1 MSDHLIGA
9 PRPASSA
16 SCRLQN
22 ARHSRKKS
30 RFYMPSC
37 GGQNGAAVESQT
49 AKENRMVNTWVV
61 VADGTRARLFNRHKN
76 RKLEEFDVLLS
87 PEHRLHE
94 GDLVSDR
101 EGRASANGAGGNAM
115 GNRNS
120 TKNHEMANFA
130 KRLAS
135 RLERGRTAGEVGR
148 LVLVA
153 PPRFLGQLRAS
164 LSVSASEL
172 VALSIDKELTT
183 LSADKLQHHLPEYF

>member
-1 MSDHLIGA
+1 MG
-9 PRPASSA
+9 
-16 SCRLQN
+16 
-22 ARHSRKKS
+22 
-30 RFYMPSC
+30 
-37 GGQNGAAVESQT
+37 
-49 AKENRMVNTWVV
+49 NTWVV

-76 RKLEEFDVLLS
+76 RTLEEFDVLLS

-101 EGRASANGAGGNAM
+101 DGRSFDSNGAGRHAM
-115 GNRNS
+115 GNKNS
-120 TKNHEMANFA
+120 VKDHGMANFA

-135 RLERGRTAGEVGR
+135 RLEEGRNAGMIER
-148 LVLVA
+148 LVLIA

-164 LSVSASEL
+164 LSTSAAAL

>member
-1 MSDHLIGA
+1 
-9 PRPASSA
+9 
-16 SCRLQN
+16 
-22 ARHSRKKS
+22 
-30 RFYMPSC
+30 
-37 GGQNGAAVESQT
+37 
-49 AKENRMVNTWVV
+49 MVNTWVV

-101 EGRASANGAGGNAM
+101 GGRASDSNGAGGNAM

-120 TKNHEMANFA
+120 AKNREMENFA
-130 KRLAS
+130 RRLAL
-135 RLERGRTAGEVGR
+135 RLERGRTSGEVGR

-164 LSVSASEL
+164 LSVSASDL
-172 VALSIDKELTT
+172 VALSIDKELTM
-183 LSADKLQHHLPEYF
+183 LSADKLEHHLPEYF

>member
-1 MSDHLIGA
+1 MG
-9 PRPASSA
+9 
-16 SCRLQN
+16 
-22 ARHSRKKS
+22 
-30 RFYMPSC
+30 
-37 GGQNGAAVESQT
+37 
-49 AKENRMVNTWVV
+49 NTWVV

-101 EGRASANGAGGNAM
+101 DGRSFDSNGAGRHAM
-115 GNRNS
+115 GNKNS
-120 TKNHEMANFA
+120 AKDHEMANFA

-135 RLERGRTAGEVGR
+135 RLEQGRTAGLVGR

-153 PPRFLGQLRAS
+153 PPRFLGQLRAN
-164 LSVSASEL
+164 LSASATEM
-172 VALSIDKELTT
+172 VALSIDKELTL